1 MPRHLPDLPRL
12 MVDDAVKAALLEDW
26 GRAGDITSQATIPAT
41 ARAKAVIAARKPG
54 VLSGVTLAES
64 GFRQTDASLSFAAEK
79 QDGDRLEPVMLLPGL
94 TGRLAR
100 CCRPRGWL

>member
-41 ARAKAVIAARKPG
+41 ARATEARAT
-54 VLSGVTLAES
+54 S
-64 GFRQTDASLSFAAEK
+64 
-79 QDGDRLEPVMLLPGL
+79 
-94 TGRLAR
+94 
-100 CCRPRGWL
+100 